1 MKGMDEVIATMRRN
15 LAEYAQEETS
25 SLIGDGL
32 VGIQETAWSGNGL
45 EQLSLMVFKAD
56 YDGRGVKKMALF
68 TLGRMIGGEAVD
80 LVTVALRDDGQ
91 EKEVSIQV
99 LGFSQAKP
107 QSVWYGPDF
116 KKVVRDSSRYT
127 FHASA
132 LADLGC
138 LPVSQLPDLVDP
150 VSTAFEIFEWA
161 AEQLQEIPTENFL
174 PGFSRAFP
182 HLLEEE

>member
-1 MKGMDEVIATMRRN
+1 MKGMNEVVTAMRGS
-15 LAEYAQEETS
+15 LVEYAQEKTNP
-25 SLIGDGL
+25 LIADEL
-32 VGIQETAWSGNGL
+32 VGIQETAWSGNGQ
-45 EQLSLMVFKAD
+45 EQLSLVVFKAD
-56 YDGRGVKKMALF
+56 YDGRGVKKVALF
-68 TLGRMIGGEAVD
+68 TLGRMIGGEVVD
-80 LVTVALRDDGQ
+80 LVTVALREDGQ

-116 KKVVRDSSRYT
+116 KKVVRDSSQYT

-161 AEQLQEIPTENFL
+161 AEQLQDIPTENFL